1 MAVHPNHQ
9 HHHLAA
15 SRLHHGRRVSPSSQ
29 AFLLSFLAASSVVAL
44 AVLFTACV
52 SLRTVWSISLQ
63 AFSLQTSETEP
74 FAEGIVY
81 SGESLALREA
91 VASWRSR
98 VVYHVFV
105 DRFAPPKPILSEQQ
119 CATLS
124 DYCGGTFTGMRQH
137 LPYIRGMGFDALL
150 IGPVTVNSPYGYH
163 GYWPRGFAMPR
174 GAGGK
179 GAKERSQTA
188 INPHL
193 GTPEE
198 LKALVDAAH
207 AMGFLV
213 MIDVVLNHVGCPQG
227 GGPCD
232 TWQEGIRRPPWLNDS
247 YAPFNESASFHPPC
261 EVDFS
266 QYDADNWQHC
276 WLASLPDFNQ
286 SNPAVAAAL
295 VKSTAYLVHTFSF
308 DAIRVD
314 AAHHMPPEFVRSLA
328 SHLRVP
334 AFAELSIP
342 LLPLPHRLL
351 AGRAYTNHAT
361 AELQQALQLA
371 MVRAFTGG
379 NTGSDEFTHSPAAG
393 YTVPA
398 APAASSAPTFP
409 ALPTAAASAAAT
421 GATAA
426 ASASADAADLAGA
439 PAPPVAPAAAAV
451 RVASAEAATMV
462 ELARAM
468 AAVFE
473 GAGNADF
480 QGSFLDNHDSPRL
493 LCLLYGDQLLL
504 RNALVLLLTTRGIP
518 LVYSGTEQAFM
529 GGPDPQNRES
539 LWPFLN
545 THHPLYGFLAAVNR
559 FRHKVSLWQYKQQHI
574 RFVSTRLLVFQR
586 GPVVV
591 AVTNSPA
598 DAEAVNTVHVTGL
611 NYRDGTILCNQLV
624 DNECIRVVLLGA
636 GMLTALV
643 LPRPIALALTAA
655 ALLPPILRTAL
666 HSWHWSRARK
676 GGSGGGTS
684 GGKGERGEKGE
695 LKAEGIKGGVGA
707 EREGLLGEV
716 LFEPDKTMANG
727 KENGVGGRHEAAA
740 SANVLSVNGIDIFQ
754 GRMAGKMDGDFCL
767 FLIGA
772 RANNPFPMGPAFP
785 SVGEVFNQAVRELEQ
800 ESERFGYLGG
810 DHYVGTDVTRGSQTI
825 AVMYW
830 RSYDHLVSYANDQNL
845 VHGSAWKRM
854 TQLLRD
860 GPDIGV
866 WHESYAI
873 KAGQYES
880 IYVNCPAFGLGAAGR
895 LVPAAGPLSTSRGRM
910 REGGGVKRKEVGED
924 AAKLP
929 GEKVGSSRCPMGF

>member
-1 MAVHPNHQ
+1 MKEKVCRKMESQRTADRAWGTSGYTLNLTSEILGLVYDFATADCESVSRNVVGWVAYGKPAGKAVTVVSLL
-9 HHHLAA
+9 LAA
-15 SRLHHGRRVSPSSQ
+15 C
-29 AFLLSFLAASSVVAL
+29 A
-44 AVLFTACV
+44 
-52 SLRTVWSISLQ
+52 SLRTLWSVSLQ
-63 AFSLQTSETEP
+63 AFSLQASESEP
-74 FAEGIVY
+74 FAERRVY

-105 DRFAPPKPILSEQQ
+105 DRFAPPKPILSQQQ

-163 GYWPRGFAMPR
+163 GYWPRGFTMPR
-174 GAGGK
+174 AGAEGEGGNLQ
-179 GAKERSQTA
+179 AA

-232 TWQEGIRRPPWLNDS
+232 TWQEGIRPPPWLNDS
-247 YAPFNESASFHPPC
+247 YAPFNESTSFHPPC

-266 QYDADNWQHC
+266 QYDADNWQRC

-295 VKSTAYLVHTFSF
+295 VRSTAYLVHAFSF

-328 SHLRVP
+328 SLLGVP

-379 NTGSDEFTHSPAAG
+379 NTGIDGFTHSPAAG
-393 YTVPA
+393 YTSPASPAA
-398 APAASSAPTFP
+398 APAFP
-409 ALPTAAASAAAT
+409 AFPTSASAYAGATAATGAASAAADDDDAANAA
-421 GATAA
+421 GDAAGA
-426 ASASADAADLAGA
+426 ASG
-439 PAPPVAPAAAAV
+439 PPAAAV
-451 RVASAEAATMV
+451 RAASAEAASMV

-480 QGSFLDNHDSPRL
+480 QGTFLDNHDSPRL
-493 LCLLYGDQLLL
+493 LGLLRGDQLLL
-504 RNALVLLLTTRGIP
+504 RNALVLLLTSRGIP
-518 LVYSGTEQAFM
+518 LLYSGTEQAFK

-545 THHPLYGFLAAVNR
+545 MHHPLYGFLAAVIR
-559 FRHKVSLWQYKQQHI
+559 FQQKVALWQYKQQHI
-574 RFVSTRLLVFQR
+574 RFVSSHLLVFQR

-591 AVTNSPA
+591 AVTNSHS
-598 DAEAVNTVHVTGL
+598 DAEVYNTVHVTGL
-611 NYRDGTILCNQLV
+611 DYQESTTLCNQLA
-624 DNECIRVVLLGA
+624 DNECIRIVNN
-636 GMLTALV
+636 
-643 LPRPIALALTAA
+643 
-655 ALLPPILRTAL
+655 
-666 HSWHWSRARK
+666 
-676 GGSGGGTS
+676 GGYMHFSDRNP
-684 GGKGERGEKGE
+684 KVFYP
-695 LKAEGIKGGVGA
+695 LKA
-707 EREGLLGEV
+707 
-716 LFEPDKTMANG
+716 
-727 KENGVGGRHEAAA
+727 
-740 SANVLSVNGIDIFQ
+740 
-754 GRMAGKMDGDFCL
+754 
-767 FLIGA
+767 
-772 RANNPFPMGPAFP
+772 
-785 SVGEVFNQAVRELEQ
+785 
-800 ESERFGYLGG
+800 
-810 DHYVGTDVTRGSQTI
+810 
-825 AVMYW
+825 
-830 RSYDHLVSYANDQNL
+830 
-845 VHGSAWKRM
+845 
-854 TQLLRD
+854 
-860 GPDIGV
+860 
-866 WHESYAI
+866 
-873 KAGQYES
+873 
-880 IYVNCPAFGLGAAGR
+880 
-895 LVPAAGPLSTSRGRM
+895 
-910 REGGGVKRKEVGED
+910 
-924 AAKLP
+924 
-929 GEKVGSSRCPMGF
+929 